1 MERVSLALIS
11 LAYTKVPDNRRE
23 AATFRLDKGH
33 AIAAVADMEDVP
45 VLTASIRHETLK
57 FRHFRGHSDRM
68 SNEVQRFFSHRILA
82 H

>member
-11 LAYTKVPDNRRE
+11 LAYTKVPDKGQRE

-45 VLTASIRHETLK
+45 VLTASIRDDEILK
-57 FRHFRGHSDRM
+57 FRHFLHSD
-68 SNEVQRFFSHRILA
+68 
-82 H
+82 